1 MGQVWV
7 ENRLNFSGI
16 EAFFNFIFGFE
27 SLDFAYPYIV
37 ADKQNQAAYFF
48 GMKEKKL

>member
-1 MGQVWV
+1 MTVFV
-7 ENRLNFSGI
+7 
-16 EAFFNFIFGFE
+16 FGVIISTKIKIKYFARDM

-37 ADKQNQAAYFF
+37 ADKQNQVAYFF

>member
-1 MGQVWV
+1 MTVFV
-7 ENRLNFSGI
+7 
-16 EAFFNFIFGFE
+16 FGDIISAKKIKYFARDM

-37 ADKQNQAAYFF
+37 ADKQNQATYFF